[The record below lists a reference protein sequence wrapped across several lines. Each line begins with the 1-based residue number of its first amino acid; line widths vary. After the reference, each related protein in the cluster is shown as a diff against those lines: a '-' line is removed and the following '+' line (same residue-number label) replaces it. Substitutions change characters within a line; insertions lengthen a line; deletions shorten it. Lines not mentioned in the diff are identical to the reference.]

1 MYSCSQTFWSHSQ
14 ITLDLKLNYRN
25 LPSVI
30 AAVRVADFD
39 GDGIIDLLTLS
50 GAGGPCY
57 TLTVHWVGVADGRI
71 RVGKWE
77 NGRGDDKPFSYFS
90 LSLFFSF

>member
-1 MYSCSQTFWSHSQ
+1 M
-14 ITLDLKLNYRN
+14 
-25 LPSVI
+25 
-30 AAVRVADFD
+30 RVADFD

-77 NGRGDDKPFSYFS
+77 NERGDDKPFSHLSLS
-90 LSLFFSF
+90 LSLFFLENSTNLSRSVKDRPLVLE